1 MKTKINE
8 IFAHHPFTRFA
19 HTLDEL
25 DKLSIDKINAIAYD
39 LVLNGF
45 EIAGGSARIYNK
57 NMQEKMFNLI
67 GLTKEQQESKF
78 GWFLKAFDYGVPPHC
93 GIAFGLDRLIM
104 LLAHQKS
111 IRDVIPFPKNSKN
124 QDLLMDAPSDVTME
138 QLDELGLVL
147 KDE

>member
-1 MKTKINE
+1 MRLLAE
-8 IFAHHPFTRFA
+8 A
-19 HTLDEL
+19 L
-25 DKLSIDKINAIAYD
+25 
-39 LVLNGF
+39 
-45 EIAGGSARIYNK
+45 RIYDK